1 MALHSSSWR
10 TRLAGVVRFIFFS
23 IVNILENAK
32 VASTFYFMVVASS
45 AIALFLFVCCVLLYM
60 CFSELLHLLMHAK
73 LSNVVQSLTI
83 GMPAFV
89 NV

>member
-60 CFSELLHLLMHAK
+60 CFFRIVASTHACK
-73 LSNVVQSLTI
+73 AI
-83 GMPAFV
+83 ECCPIAHHRDACIC
-89 NV
+89 